1 MIKYPINGQTCI
13 YKISSYWTQ
22 HLTAWSCQAAVLQTE
37 YTQPS
42 LWNKKSSSFKWYA
55 FQTLSKA
62 VKVTKIN
69 ASFMGP
75 SVSMK
80 LQCACRL
87 FKMVKLIWKTL
98 KCWSLQLR
106 HQTGE
111 AFWPALVV
119 YCAEGKRQLPHPDS
133 LPWPWFQG
141 FSLSAQCLCAGQVL
155 H

>member
-1 MIKYPINGQTCI
+1 MGKLAYIKYPATELNTWLHDHVRLLF
-13 YKISSYWTQ
+13 YKLNIHNPASET
-22 HLTAWSCQAAVLQTE
+22 
-37 YTQPS
+37 
-42 LWNKKSSSFKWYA
+42 KKSSSFKWYA